1 MIENTRLALQGIFS
15 HKMRSFLT
23 MLGVIIGIAS
33 IIAIVSTIKG
43 TNDLIMENL
52 IGAGNNNVNIT
63 LRQGDSMYY
72 MENGIPQGVR
82 QVSQEQKEAIR
93 GMDRVTDVSFYT
105 QRTYVD
111 GIANGRNVLTSGS
124 IYGVELLHDN
134 AVTCRERLFSIVEG
148 DYLRVCRKKPTPG
161 FLEAIR
167 YVLEKTME
175 IRSEPFLVVG
185 LIRKKNTSK
194 PVIQSLQDYE
204 TYASADTGIV
214 LIPDADWPIVFQFDE
229 PENCVARARRTEDM
243 SRVGRD
249 VAQIMNQSVAGYMEE
264 GLGGSAEEASAEA
277 MEAEAMEMEEG
288 LAEGVPAD
296 GESYAG
302 GAATVTYKAEDLLET
317 ARNRQELAAST
328 NNLLL
333 WVAAVSLLVG
343 GIGVMNI
350 MLVSVTERTSEI
362 GLKKAIGARKNR
374 ILAQFLT
381 ESAVLTSMGG
391 ILGVISGI
399 ILSKIISK
407 VSGTPTA
414 ISIPIIF
421 VAVAFSMGVGILFG
435 LLPSI
440 KAANL
445 DPIEALRRE

>member
-1 MIENTRLALQGIFS
+1 
-15 HKMRSFLT
+15 
-23 MLGVIIGIAS
+23 
-33 IIAIVSTIKG
+33 
-43 TNDLIMENL
+43 
-52 IGAGNNNVNIT
+52 
-63 LRQGDSMYY
+63 
-72 MENGIPQGVR
+72 
-82 QVSQEQKEAIR
+82 
-93 GMDRVTDVSFYT
+93 
-105 QRTYVD
+105 
-111 GIANGRNVLTSGS
+111 
-124 IYGVELLHDN
+124 
-134 AVTCRERLFSIVEG
+134 
-148 DYLRVCRKKPTPG
+148 
-161 FLEAIR
+161 
-167 YVLEKTME
+167 
-175 IRSEPFLVVG
+175 
-185 LIRKKNTSK
+185 
-194 PVIQSLQDYE
+194 
-204 TYASADTGIV
+204 
-214 LIPDADWPIVFQFDE
+214 
-229 PENCVARARRTEDM
+229 
-243 SRVGRD
+243 
-249 VAQIMNQSVAGYMEE
+249 
-264 GLGGSAEEASAEA
+264 
-277 MEAEAMEMEEG
+277 MEMEEG